1 MAWGTIKQYIA
12 SKIYENGNAEI
23 TGAILQGVLN
33 TVVDSLG
40 AGFAFAGIASFS
52 TTPGEPDGKVFYI
65 ATEPGTYASFGLSV
79 GNGELAFFMWD
90 GTSWYKQAAAI
101 SAESGTALAYSFG
114 GIVNGVTPETSS
126 TVADSGA
133 IKFDN
138 TLGQFI
144 LAKGL
149 PAKYY
154 LSWAAGAVAE
164 SSLIWNGDSVLK
176 GRKQVGNR
184 FYIDNGDGTMNWF
197 YYDGVQ
203 MLETTAATNKDV
215 TEVLTDHEERIE
227 NAEDS
232 LADVLTTVYNLG
244 EFPSVSEGL
253 TAAAEKSI
261 TENRNIRLIIFR
273 VPSLRQSVNILQ
285 QQFNYITT
293 QVVFLEGKS
302 RTSYQ
307 RSITT
312 GDNYVVG
319 DLQQL
324 HLYTTIQ
331 VEGNELVGYTADTP
345 DSPNTKR
352 TVICSLDL
360 DSVAALETQA
370 MRTIIEVAGVDYT
383 TTAAPTSSTGT
394 KGLPL
399 YWLARPAVFAVK
411 SGTTYYTMPSTDER
425 FAACGLRRVGQL
437 FKCGGETFYLDA
449 DLNPVFVNSSVRFD
463 RSGAGV
469 KVYPSNSTLRSL
481 YEAAGAVWNE
491 DTGYYELNGVKDID
505 EEEMQGIFVKSNNVV
520 IGGNAYYEF
529 AHRTIIRPKG
539 CAQSLSLMNLF
550 AQSAI
555 ISAPDS
561 ISNYFAEFPALNTFT
576 YYAKTLRII
585 GQKKVFLS
593 AKSYGSGAFAM
604 AKEIVQVRLR
614 METSNQ
620 SIPMPDCVR
629 ISYYTLKYLA
639 ENWTPTA
646 AVTVTLPTPQAT
658 IINTILGADAGE
670 VADLLPEEQ
679 NFIFQQLAQMPW
691 EAKLKTEYTQPI
703 WREDNGSTIAFTNRM
718 PQLDEAGET
727 YTFQDVT
734 YNDVRPSLIKH
745 EKGANGEYIYAA
757 WYDYVNKML
766 ATDRNKVGTELVQYT
781 TALNTNFAVSIYD
794 WIDLANKFG
803 AKGITIADGGA
814 AAASEDI

>member
-1 MAWGTIKQYIA
+1 MAWGAIKQYIA

-23 TGAILQGVLN
+23 TGSVLQGVLF
-33 TVVDSLG
+33 TVVDNIG
-40 AGFAFAGIASFS
+40 AGFAFAGVASFS
-52 TTPGEPDGKVFYI
+52 TAPGEPDGKVFYVT
-65 ATEPGTYASFGLSV
+65 ATPGTYASFGLSV
-79 GNGELAFFMWD
+79 GSGELAFFMWE
-90 GTSWYKQAAAI
+90 GVSWYKQVIAI
-101 SAESGTALAYSFG
+101 STEGEAALAYSFG
-114 GIVNGVTPETSS
+114 GVVNGVTPETSS
-126 TVADSGA
+126 TVADSGT

-197 YYDGVQ
+197 YYDGAQ
-203 MLETTAATNKDV
+203 MLETTVATNKDV

-227 NAEDS
+227 NVEDS
-232 LADVLTTVYNLG
+232 LVDVLTMVYNLG
-244 EFPSVSEGL
+244 EFPSVSAGL
-253 TAAAEKSI
+253 AAAAEKSI
-261 TENRNIRLIIFR
+261 TENHNIRFITFR

-285 QQFNYITT
+285 QHFNYITT
-293 QVVFLEGKS
+293 QIIFTEGKS

-307 RSITT
+307 RTITT
-312 GDNYVVG
+312 GDNYAVG
-319 DLQQL
+319 GLQQL

-331 VEGNELVGYTADTP
+331 VEGNELVGYTADSP
-345 DSPNTKR
+345 SSPNTKR

-360 DSVAALETQA
+360 DSVATLETDA
-370 MRTIIEVAGVDYT
+370 MRTIVEVAGVDYT
-383 TTAAPTSSTGT
+383 TTTAPTSSTGT
-394 KGLPL
+394 MGLPL

-411 SGTTYYTMPSTDER
+411 SGMTYYTMPSTDER

-463 RSGAGV
+463 RSGTSV

-491 DTGYYELNGVKDID
+491 DTGYYELNNVKDVD
-505 EEEMQGIFVKSNNVV
+505 EEEMGRIYAHSMSSSLTPNGFEGYAERAILPSLIKKTIPYDTTLNRLFANEYIIEIPSSNNTY
-520 IGGNAYYEF
+520 INCSQSRLSQFFFGA
-529 AHRTIIRPKG
+529 AKLRLIKRTFLQGLDKTYSELVQIEIKKQEDTLHM
-539 CAQSLSLMNLF
+539 ALS
-550 AQSAI
+550 
-555 ISAPDS
+555 
-561 ISNYFAEFPALNTFT
+561 
-576 YYAKTLRII
+576 K
-585 GQKKVFLS
+585 
-593 AKSYGSGAFAM
+593 
-604 AKEIVQVRLR
+604 
-614 METSNQ
+614 
-620 SIPMPDCVR
+620 R
-629 ISYYTLKYLA
+629 ISYYSLDYLA
-639 ENWTPTA
+639 TYASGTA
-646 AVTVTLPTPQAT
+646 FTVTLPTPQAT
-658 IINTILGADAGE
+658 IINTILASNASE
-670 VADLLPEEQ
+670 AYELTTEEQ
-679 NFIFQQLAQMPW
+679 NIIFQQIAQMPW

-766 ATDRNKVGTELVQYT
+766 ATDRNKVGTELEQYT
-781 TALNTNFAVSIYD
+781 TALNTNFAVSLLD
-794 WIDLANKFG
+794 WWALAYKFG
-803 AKGITIADGGA
+803 AKNITIADGGA
-814 AAASEDI
+814 AAVSENI